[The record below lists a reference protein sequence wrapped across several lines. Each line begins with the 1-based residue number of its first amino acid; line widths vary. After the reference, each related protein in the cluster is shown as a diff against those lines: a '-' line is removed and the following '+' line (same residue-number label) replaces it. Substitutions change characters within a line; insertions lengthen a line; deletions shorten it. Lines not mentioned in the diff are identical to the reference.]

1 MPQTLSLPFCVAS
14 GEEQMA
20 IDARL
25 LAWASEGSA
34 RAAFRTYGWSK
45 PTLSLGRAEPFPA
58 SWDLASLGRDGIDIV
73 RRPTGGDAVLH
84 DQELTFAV
92 ATSLPGPW
100 GTRPREF
107 ANLVADAL
115 AGALRALDL
124 PATRVEAAA
133 AGADFGSRDAQPLV
147 PGAQPCFARTAPG
160 EVRVGAFKVAGIASR
175 FTRGAALSHASVP
188 LSARHRDVAR
198 YRVHSASTLEQ
209 DTLARHARSVSEI
222 LGRPV
227 ESVTLANALQRE
239 LARALGRPFTR
250 AEFDAIGIQE
260 PLGAPAAW

>member
-1 MPQTLSLPFCVAS
+1 MPQTILLPFRVAT

-25 LAWASEGSA
+25 LAWAAEGSA
-34 RAAFRTYGWSK
+34 RVVFRTYGWSK

-58 SWDLASLGRDGIDIV
+58 SWDVAALRRDGIDVV

-92 ATSLPGPW
+92 AASLPGPW
-100 GTRPREF
+100 RARPREF

-115 AGALRALDL
+115 AGAFRALDL
-124 PATRVEAAA
+124 FAIRVEAAA
-133 AGADFGSRDAQPLV
+133 DGAASPRDAQALA
-147 PGAQPCFARTAPG
+147 PGAQPCFARVAPG
-160 EVRVGAFKVAGIASR
+160 EVRVGDFKVAGIACR

-198 YRVHSASTLEQ
+198 YRASSASTEEGDALE
-209 DTLARHARSVSEI
+209 RHARSASEI
-222 LGRPV
+222 LGHPV
-227 ESVTLANALQRE
+227 EAATLASALQGGLE
-239 LARALGRPFTR
+239 RALGTPLAP
-250 AEFDAIGIQE
+250 AEFDAVGIRE
-260 PLGAPAAW
+260 PLGVPAAW